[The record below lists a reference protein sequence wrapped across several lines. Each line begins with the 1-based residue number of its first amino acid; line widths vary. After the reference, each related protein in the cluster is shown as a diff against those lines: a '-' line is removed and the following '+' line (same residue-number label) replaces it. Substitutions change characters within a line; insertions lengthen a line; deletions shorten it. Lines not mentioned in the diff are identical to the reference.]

1 MNDFEIR
8 RARSDD
14 AEPIADVHLDSRR
27 EAMLWL
33 PVLHSREETVTF
45 FTDVLLREDVLVAEA
60 DRIVVG
66 FIALLCDH
74 IDHLYIAPAYQH
86 RRIGDELLAIAKK
99 LHPDGLTL
107 WTFQRNA
114 RARRFYETRGFVAS
128 EFTDGLR
135 NEEGQP
141 DVLYTWR
148 PCASSIS
155 LSPLETEDGT
165 LVSSAIRDITQRKVT
180 AARVACPRGHR
191 RGTS

>member
-1 MNDFEIR
+1 
-8 RARSDD
+8 
-14 AEPIADVHLDSRR
+14 
-27 EAMLWL
+27 
-33 PVLHSREETVTF
+33 
-45 FTDVLLREDVLVAEA
+45 VLLREDVLVAEA
-60 DRIVVG
+60 DRIVLG

-86 RRIGDELLAIAKK
+86 RRIGDKLLAIAQE

-114 RARRFYETRGFVAS
+114 RARRFYEARGFVAS

-148 PCASSIS
+148 PCASSS
-155 LSPLETEDGT
+155 
-165 LVSSAIRDITQRKVT
+165 
-180 AARVACPRGHR
+180 
-191 RGTS
+191 